1 LRRVAWRLSALA
13 LAVLVVVPV
22 ALAQEEDRVRLTPR
36 RFSSATVV
44 TMPVLAEFR
53 RTGFDGDSGRWEG
66 PLCDHP
72 SFPAAVTLTWDVG
85 FFERRSAEDA
95 AMAAKTFRWT
105 VVERSAISVRHLVAG
120 RDVGAIAGALLVT
133 DSKRRH
139 GWHEAGLGFPIGRG
153 FYAAASAWSRGNTFA
168 CIVQTPQ
175 GPVSSATWHRQTSG
189 RALRGIRLEGSL
201 PPARVRARGSARR
214 VAGTVRD
221 SFGHPVAAA
230 SVALQRR
237 VGRAW
242 RRVASTRTT
251 ARGSYAI
258 RTGRRG
264 RYRAVATLAGSSAR
278 SGVVLAG
285 R

>member
-1 LRRVAWRLSALA
+1 MAWRLFALA

-22 ALAQEEDRVRLTPR
+22 ALAQEEDRVRLTPPG
-36 RFSSATVV
+36 FSSTTVV
-44 TMPVLAEFR
+44 TVPVLAEFR
-53 RTGFDGDSGRWEG
+53 RTGFDGDSGSWEG
-66 PLCDHP
+66 PTCERP
-72 SFPAAVTLTWDVG
+72 PFSAPIALTWGVG
-85 FFERRSAEDA
+85 FSQRRSAQDA
-95 AMAAKTFRWT
+95 ATAARTFRWT
-105 VVERSAISVRHLVAG
+105 VVESGAIEVRHLVG
-120 RDVGAIAGALLVT
+120 SRDVGAIPGTFVVT
-133 DSKRRH
+133 DSQSPQ

-153 FYAAASAWSRGNTFA
+153 FYAGAGAWSRGNGFA
-168 CIVQTPQ
+168 CIVRSAQ

-189 RALRGIRLEGSL
+189 RALQGIRLEGSL
-201 PPARVRARGSARR
+201 PPARVTARGLAQR

-230 SVALQRR
+230 SVTLQRR
-237 VGRAW
+237 VSRAW
-242 RRVASTRTT
+242 RRVAASRTT

-258 RTGRRG
+258 RTRRRG